1 MTLRK
6 CSIILGCA
14 FARRIWPMEHVKQ
27 FRQGQQGKNVT
38 RSPGVG
44 RLFPSQPV
52 QQVPSS
58 ALHFPRCKMKAC
70 MGLFLKPYLFF
81 FYGHMK
87 IKRNSPLPR
96 PPHTPSIEHNF
107 YSTPNPHRV
116 FLLPRLRPATLGLEM
131 LRAVPRAFRFMI

>member
-1 MTLRK
+1 
-6 CSIILGCA
+6 
-14 FARRIWPMEHVKQ
+14 MEHVKQ
-27 FRQGQQGKNVT
+27 FRQGQQGKNAT

-44 RLFPSQPV
+44 VGWGGLGVGVGVGGAALLLTARSTSSLFCPPFPQM
-52 QQVPSS
+52 QNEG
-58 ALHFPRCKMKAC
+58 LH
-70 MGLFLKPYLFF
+70 GTISETLSFL

-96 PPHTPSIEHNF
+96 PPHAPSIEHNF

>member
-1 MTLRK
+1 
-6 CSIILGCA
+6 
-14 FARRIWPMEHVKQ
+14 MEHVKQ

-81 FYGHMK
+81 LRAYENK
-87 IKRNSPLPR
+87 KELSTPPSAPR
-96 PPHTPSIEHNF
+96 PQH
-107 YSTPNPHRV
+107 
-116 FLLPRLRPATLGLEM
+116 
-131 LRAVPRAFRFMI
+131 